1 MLAPKEILHV
11 WNQFKH
17 FPMERFTKIWVANKE
32 PEKRQRTVVQMKEHY
47 EKYNITG
54 NCFDLAIWL
63 LDEFRQ
69 HGIQA
74 YAVGHDIMTEEAH
87 VAVVAEDAQGIKYL
101 CDLGDQWIQ
110 PICVDAKSDT
120 FHPNDCEGFFPGATI
135 QVIPG
140 EVEVTILYKRPNGKV
155 SKQIYNLQPIDD
167 ETLLEAA
174 EISQRTLSKAPLLEC
189 RLYEGEM
196 VVHWEFYNWKSFSSS
211 IYGLV
216 YDEPL
221 HTVEEWAERIHQ
233 KTGYPI
239 AFLLEVLNYYDRF
252 RE

>member
-155 SKQIYNLQPIDD
+155 SKQIFNLQPIDD

-211 IYGLV
+211 MDGLV

-239 AFLLEVLNYYDRF
+239 AFLQEVLNYYDRF
-252 RE
+252 R